1 MPGGERV
8 IIRRRARKV
17 VLHVG
22 GGDGPLESLYESVLC
37 AIYEVSTLFMLH
49 TYAML
54 HAYQNY
60 MYVTTRHARP
70 EL

>member
-1 MPGGERV
+1 MPGGESV

-54 HAYQNY
+54 HAY
-60 MYVTTRHARP
+60 
-70 EL
+70 